1 MRFFLLCVCTPLII
15 IIDSVIMGLFKHFF
29 SKGRN
34 TLQRRSDTRAYD
46 WEAGRALS
54 AGKYVAVDSAGLAMK
69 IATVY
74 RCVDILSSGVA
85 SLPIYLKKLRHD
97 GDYYSTYYDK
107 INVLLNVRANR
118 RLNGYD
124 FKRSAIINMVL
135 CDGNAYILPK
145 YYGAEVEELILLTP
159 HSVSYQKETN
169 LYTVSDPVNH
179 VYGTYRPEQIIHL
192 KNMSIDGGYTG
203 VTTLAYASHVLGI
216 SATADAQTADI
227 VGKGGQL
234 KMLLGNV
241 DSYSSRGF
249 GNYDN
254 TEVEKLAEKVEGLIA
269 DGRDVISMPSDIK
282 ATVMSMT
289 SADLQLLENKKF
301 GVLEICRFFGVHPD
315 KVFAGQSANYKASEM
330 SQVSFLTDTLAPV
343 LCKIETELLCKLVPE
358 TDWDEYKFMFD
369 TTGLYTTDLQT
380 KSAYYKEMI
389 ANGIYTVNEVRRREG
404 MAPVD
409 GGDINY
415 ITCNVQ
421 PIGAAGKD
429 NNKTTKED
437 E

>member
-1 MRFFLLCVCTPLII
+1 
-15 IIDSVIMGLFKHFF
+15 
-29 SKGRN
+29 
-34 TLQRRSDTRAYD
+34 
-46 WEAGRALS
+46 
-54 AGKYVAVDSAGLAMK
+54 MK

-179 VYGTYRPEQIIHL
+179 VYGTYRPEEIIHL

-203 VTTLAYASHVLGI
+203 VTTLAYAANVLGI
-216 SATADAQTADI
+216 SATADAQTSDI

-241 DSYSSRGF
+241 DSYSARGF
-249 GNYDN
+249 GQYDN
-254 TEVEKLAEKVEGLIA
+254 TEVEKLADKVEGMIA
-269 DGRDVISMPSDIK
+269 DGRDVISIPSDIK

-315 KVFAGQSANYKASEM
+315 KVFAGQSNNYKASEM

-343 LCKIETELLCKLVPE
+343 LCKIETELLCKLVKKE
-358 TDWDEYKFMFD
+358 EWGEYKFMFD

>member
-1 MRFFLLCVCTPLII
+1 MDLFKRFFNKNQN
-15 IIDSVIMGLFKHFF
+15 SMH
-29 SKGRN
+29 
-34 TLQRRSDTRAYD
+34 RRSVTAAYD
-46 WEAGRALS
+46 WEAAKSLS
-54 AGKYVAVDSAGLAMK
+54 TRRYSPVYSPGLAMK

-85 SLPIYLKKLRHD
+85 SLPIYLKKLRPD
-97 GDYYSTYYDK
+97 GDYYSTYNDR
-107 INVLLNVRANR
+107 INVLLNVRPNR
-118 RLNGYD
+118 RMNGYD
-124 FKRSAIINMVL
+124 FKRAAIINMVL
-135 CDGNAYILPK
+135 TDGNAYILPIK
-145 YYGAEVEELILLTP
+145 YGGEVEELILLSP
-159 HSVSYQKETN
+159 LSVSYEKETN
-169 LYTVSDPVNH
+169 LYTVCDPVNH
-179 VYGTYRPEQIIHL
+179 IAGTYRSDQIIHL

-203 VTTLAYASHVLGI
+203 VTTLAYASNVMGI
-216 SATADAQTADI
+216 SSTADAQTADI

-249 GNYDN
+249 GNYEN
-254 TEVEKLAEKVEGLIA
+254 TEVEKLADKVEGLIA

-289 SADLQLLENKKF
+289 SADLQLLDNKKF

-343 LCKIETELLCKLVPE
+343 LCKIETELLCKLIDRDE
-358 TDWDEYKFMFD
+358 WGEYKFSFD
-369 TTGLYTTDLQT
+369 TTGIYTTDLQT
-380 KSAYYKEMI
+380 KATYYKDMI
-389 ANGIYTVNEVRRREG
+389 ANGIYTVNEARRREG
-404 MAPVD
+404 MPPVE
-409 GGDINY
+409 GGDTNY

-421 PIGAAGKD
+421 PIEAANQD
-429 NNKTTKED
+429 NTNETKSNTD